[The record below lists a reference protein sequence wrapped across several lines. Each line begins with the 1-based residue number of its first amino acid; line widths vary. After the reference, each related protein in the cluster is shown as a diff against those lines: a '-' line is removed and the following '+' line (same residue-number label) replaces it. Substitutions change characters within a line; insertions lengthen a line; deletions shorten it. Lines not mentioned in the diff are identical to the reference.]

1 MAFVR
6 LLTSSTL
13 RRGEGGSLLTF
24 ELPVRRIGGGRYYRG
39 KVAAAVTRSKRP
51 RTFYVAADALGDV
64 EAYVDSSRAWVVRKA
79 QQAGRYE
86 RLAQLRW

>member
-6 LLTSSTL
+6 LLTSSGL

-39 KVAAAVTRSKRP
+39 GRWPRP
-51 RTFYVAADALGDV
+51 
-64 EAYVDSSRAWVVRKA
+64 
-79 QQAGRYE
+79 
-86 RLAQLRW
+86 